1 MAFMKKGMQKRNQR
15 IVLYIVVF
23 LVIVSFLLTMVLPL
37 WW

>member
-37 WW
+37 WL